1 MLRFCGHD
9 VELAVEAVLDRR
21 PGQPA
26 VFCARDAADGH
37 WLIVEGAGSDRDRT
51 WVCAPASPRAI
62 ALVSAGA
69 AAPAD
74 AVRHSLTGWV
84 EVVRVV
90 EGHAVPDRRIP
101 CSDLAPGLLTA
112 ALAPA

>member
-9 VELAVEAVLDRR
+9 VELAVDAVLERR

-26 VFCARDAADGH
+26 VFCARDDSEGR

-51 WVCAPASPRAI
+51 WICAPASPRAI
-62 ALVSAGA
+62 DLVSTGA
-69 AAPAD
+69 ATPVD

-101 CSDLAPGLLTA
+101 CAELAPGLIHS